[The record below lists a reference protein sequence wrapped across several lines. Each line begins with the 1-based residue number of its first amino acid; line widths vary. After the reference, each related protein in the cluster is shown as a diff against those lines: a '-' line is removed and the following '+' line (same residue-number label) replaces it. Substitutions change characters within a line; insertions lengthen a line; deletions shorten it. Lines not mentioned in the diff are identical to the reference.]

1 MACVIHPPLF
11 ERNFMT
17 NKIFIITLII
27 MLFMVSATG
36 FASERYQWKL
46 AATEDGCQIYTS
58 NVAGKDYIAA
68 KATCV
73 FPARLEVIGTILR
86 DIPNYPEWM
95 DDCDTTKILK
105 TVDDEKDVFIFWLRQ
120 HVTMFPDRDMVL
132 KSKTIIDMKNGRSLV
147 YADSTN
153 EIPFDAG
160 KGYVRMPSFHSLFTM
175 EWIDR
180 ENTRVTFMVD
190 PDLGKGIP
198 SSIANRLIKTNPYKT
213 LKKMM
218 KMAKKNQYIEAA
230 ATSKY
235 RKYVEEALKKNYVK

>member
-1 MACVIHPPLF
+1 MTKQV
-11 ERNFMT
+11 NF
-17 NKIFIITLII
+17 IVAIIL
-27 MLFMVSATG
+27 MLFMVSSTG
-36 FASERYQWKL
+36 FAAERYQWKH
-46 AATEDGCQIYTS
+46 AGTEDGCQIYTS
-58 NVAGKDYIAA
+58 NVAGKDYIAV
-68 KATCV
+68 KPRV
-73 FPARLEVIGTILR
+73 YFPPELSHRRNSRHTEL
-86 DIPNYPEWM
+86 PEWM
-95 DDCDTTKILK
+95 DDCESTKVLK
-105 TVDDEKDVFIFWLRQ
+105 LWMMKKMLPWLRQ

-153 EIPFDAG
+153 EIPYDAG

-218 KMAKKNQYIEAA
+218 KMAKKSQYIDAA

-235 RKYVEEALKKNYVK
+235 RRYVEEALKKNYLK

>member
-1 MACVIHPPLF
+1 
-11 ERNFMT
+11 MT
-17 NKIFIITLII
+17 NKNFIITII
-27 MLFMVSATG
+27 LMLFMVPATG
-36 FASERYQWKL
+36 FTSDSYQWKL

-58 NVAGKDYIAA
+58 DVAGKDYIAA

-73 FPARLEVIGTILR
+73 IPARMEVIGVILR

-95 DDCDTTKILK
+95 EDCKATKILK

-160 KGYVRMPSFHSLFTM
+160 KGYVRMPSFHSLFTI

-180 ENTRVTFMVD
+180 EHTRVTFMVD

-198 SSIANRLIKTNPYKT
+198 SSIANSVIKTNPYKT

-218 KMAKKNQYIEAA
+218 KMAKKSQYIEAA